1 MFIICSSIAN
11 AALFNP
17 KEGVTNLDIRSFNSR
32 VLKDEVSD
40 VLLYNH
46 MAFVSMVSPSLQL
59 R

>member
-1 MFIICSSIAN
+1 MIYSSIVN

-17 KEGVTNLDIRSFNSR
+17 KEGVKNLDLRSFNSH

-46 MAFVSMVSPSLQL
+46 ISFVSLISPSLQL